1 MINKNRFTIFRG
13 IRQIWILCQNQLAT
27 GKSVRIP
34 RDNPVAATN
43 QMLYQTRLS
52 EIDQY
57 IKNISETQAR
67 LNEIDTALQSS
78 LRIFQRIR
86 ELAVQ
91 GANGIYSNFE
101 RKEAAAAEMNKLLEE
116 LVAIANQKGAT
127 GRSIFGGFNTGTE
140 GNRSLCANIH
150 DSYCWQAGGCNDWG

>member
-1 MINKNRFTIFRG
+1 MNRITNQMINKNMVYNLQRHQTDMDT
-13 IRQIWILCQNQLAT
+13 LQNQLAT

-67 LNEIDTALQSS
+67 LNEIDT
-78 LRIFQRIR
+78 
-86 ELAVQ
+86 
-91 GANGIYSNFE
+91 
-101 RKEAAAAEMNKLLEE
+101 
-116 LVAIANQKGAT
+116 
-127 GRSIFGGFNTGTE
+127 
-140 GNRSLCANIH
+140 
-150 DSYCWQAGGCNDWG
+150 